1 MKLPKAARCA
11 NFVTKTGLGSFVAV
25 GSITGYLDASTVLT
39 GHPVDLVKVEPV
51 EAAVPP
57 SQ

>member
-1 MKLPKAARCA
+1 MKLPNPARCGNLVA
-11 NFVTKTGLGSFVAV
+11 KTGLGSLVAV

-39 GHPVDLVKVEPV
+39 GHPVDLVNVEPV
-51 EAAVPP
+51 AAAVPP